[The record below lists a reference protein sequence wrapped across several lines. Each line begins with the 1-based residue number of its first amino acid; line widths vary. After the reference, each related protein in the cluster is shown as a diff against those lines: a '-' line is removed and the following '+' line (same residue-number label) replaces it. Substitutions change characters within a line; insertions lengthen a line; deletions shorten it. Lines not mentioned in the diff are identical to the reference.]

1 MNPSDGLNGYES
13 LSFWHDSLGEA
24 LNPRPAMRGDT
35 VADVAIVG
43 AGYTGLWTAYYLKQQ
58 QPDLRVVVIESEIA
72 GFGASGRN
80 GGWCLGEMAGDKE
93 RLAARHGRGPV
104 IDLIREMFSTVD
116 EVGKVAAAQGIDC
129 HFQKG
134 GILTF
139 ATNTAQ
145 FVSLQNLLQHERSW
159 GFGPEDFRWLGPAE
173 LSERARVAG
182 SQGALYTLHGAA
194 LHPAR
199 LARGLAR
206 AVEGLGV
213 SIFEQTR
220 AEAIEPRL
228 VRTNRGVVKADV
240 VLRCTEAFTVQLPGQ
255 SRTYIPVYSLM
266 IATEPLPSD
275 FWDKA
280 GFEDRP
286 TFNDARRLI
295 IYGQRT
301 ADNRLAFGGRGA
313 RYHFGSKLDPSYELQ
328 SSVHD
333 AIAKILW
340 DLFPGLGDAAIT
352 HRWGGAVAV
361 PRDWQPSVR
370 FDKETGLGHS
380 GGYVGDGVAAS
391 NLGGR
396 TLADLVLHKETD
408 LTRLPWVGHRSKPWE
423 PEPLRWIGVNAA
435 TSLVPA
441 IDRGE
446 AKSGRPSRVLAG
458 ALRLL
463 TGR

>member
-1 MNPSDGLNGYES
+1 MSGYGS
-13 LSFWHDSLGEA
+13 LSFWHDTVGED
-24 LNPRPAMRGDT
+24 LHPRPGLPGDV

-43 AGYTGLWTAYYLKQQ
+43 AGYTGLWAAYYLKRT
-58 QPDLRVVVIESEIA
+58 QPDIRVVVIESEIA

-80 GGWCLGEMAGDKE
+80 GGWCLGEMAGDKD
-93 RLAARHGRGPV
+93 RLATRYGRGPV
-104 IDLIREMFSTVD
+104 MDLMREMFSTVD
-116 EVGKVAAAQGIDC
+116 EVGKVAAAEGIEC
-129 HFQKG
+129 HFHKG

-145 FVSLQNLLQHERSW
+145 FVAIHDLIQHERSW
-159 GFGPEDFRWLGPAE
+159 GFGQDDFRWLGPKE

-182 SQGALYTLHGAA
+182 SQGALYTPHGAA

-206 AVEGLGV
+206 VVEGLGD

-220 AEAIEPRL
+220 AEAIEPKT
-228 VRTNRGVVKADV
+228 VRTSRGVVTADA
-240 VLRCTEAFTVQLPGQ
+240 VLRCTEAFTVELPEQ

-266 IATEPLPSD
+266 IATEPLPPH
-275 FWDKA
+275 FWDTV
-280 GFEDRP
+280 GFQDRP

-301 ADNRLAFGGRGA
+301 LDGRLAFGGRGA
-313 RYHFGSKLDPSYELQ
+313 RYHFGSKLDPSYEREP
-328 SSVHD
+328 SVH
-333 AIAKILW
+333 AAVERILR
-340 DLFPGLGDAAIT
+340 DLFPELGDAAVT

-370 FDKETGLGHS
+370 FDRETGIGHA

-396 TLADLVLHKETD
+396 TLADLVLERDTD
-408 LTRLPWVGHRSKPWE
+408 LVRLPWVGHRSKQWE
-423 PEPLRWIGVNAA
+423 PEPVRWIGVNAA
-435 TSLVPA
+435 SRLVPT

-446 AKSGRPSRVLAG
+446 ARSGRRSRVMSR
-458 ALRLL
+458 ALKLL

>member
-1 MNPSDGLNGYES
+1 MSNYSS
-13 LSFWHDSLGEA
+13 LSLWHDTVGET
-24 LNPRPAMRGDT
+24 LEPRPGLPGDV

-43 AGYTGLWTAYYLKQQ
+43 AGYSGLWTAYYLKRQ

-80 GGWCLGEMAGDKE
+80 GGWCLGELAGDKD
-93 RLAARHGRGPV
+93 RLAKRHGRGPV
-104 IDLIREMFSTVD
+104 MALMREMFSTVD
-116 EVGKVAAAQGIDC
+116 EVGRVAAAEGIDC

-145 FVSLQNLLQHERSW
+145 FVAIHEAIQHHRSW
-159 GFGPEDFRWLGPAE
+159 GFGAEDFRWLGPTE
-173 LSERARVAG
+173 LQPQARVAG
-182 SQGALYTLHGAA
+182 SQGAMFTPHGAA
-194 LHPAR
+194 IHPAR

-206 AVEGLGV
+206 VVEGLGV

-220 AEAIEPRL
+220 AEKIEP
-228 VRTNRGVVKADV
+228 GVVKTSRGSVRAEA

-255 SRTYIPVYSLM
+255 NRTYIPVYSLM
-266 IATEPLPSD
+266 VATEPLPSS
-275 FWDKA
+275 FWDKV
-280 GFEDRP
+280 GFAERP

-301 ADNRLAFGGRGA
+301 IDGRLAFGGRGA
-313 RYHFGSKLDPSYELQ
+313 RYHFGSKLDPSYERQ
-328 SSVHD
+328 SSIHEG
-333 AIAKILW
+333 IARILW
-340 DLFPGLGDAAIT
+340 DLFPELGDAAIT

-370 FDKETGLGHS
+370 FDRATGLGHT
-380 GGYVGDGVAAS
+380 GGYVGDGVAAA

-396 TLADLVLHKETD
+396 TLADLVLEKPTD
-408 LTRLPWVGHRSKPWE
+408 LTRLPWVGHQSKPWE

-435 TSLVPA
+435 RRLVPA
-441 IDRGE
+441 IDRRE
-446 AKSGRPSRVLAG
+446 AKAGRPSWVLG
-458 ALRLL
+458 AALKLL

>member
-1 MNPSDGLNGYES
+1 LSGYGS
-13 LSFWHDSLGEA
+13 LSFWHNTVGED
-24 LNPRPAMRGDT
+24 LHPRPPLPGDI

-43 AGYTGLWTAYYLKQQ
+43 AGYTGLWAAYYLKRQ
-58 QPDLRVVVIESEIA
+58 QPDLRVVIVESEIA

-80 GGWCLGEMAGDKE
+80 GGWCLGEMAGDKD
-93 RLAARHGRGPV
+93 RLARRHGRGPV
-104 IDLIREMFSTVD
+104 MALMREMFSTVD
-116 EVGKVAAAQGIDC
+116 EVGKVAAAEGIDC
-129 HFQKG
+129 HFHKG

-145 FVSLQNLLQHERSW
+145 FVSLHNVIQHERSW
-159 GFGPEDFRWLGPAE
+159 GFGQDDFRWLGPAE
-173 LSERARVAG
+173 VSEQAHVAG
-182 SQGALYTLHGAA
+182 SQGALYTPHGAA

-206 AVEGLGV
+206 SVEGLGV

-220 AEAIEPRL
+220 AEAIEPKT
-228 VRTNRGVVKADV
+228 VRTNRGVVTADA
-240 VLRCTEAFTVQLPGQ
+240 VLRCTEAFTVELPGQ

-266 IATEPLPSD
+266 IATEPLPKD
-275 FWDKA
+275 FWDRV

-301 ADNRLAFGGRGA
+301 VDDRLAFGGRGA
-313 RYHFGSKLDPSYELQ
+313 RYHFGSKLDPSYEREP
-328 SSVHD
+328 SVHE
-333 AIAKILW
+333 AVEKILR
-340 DLFPGLGDAAIT
+340 DLFPELGNAAVT

-361 PRDWQPSVR
+361 PRDWQPSVH
-370 FDKETGLGHS
+370 FDKETGMGHA
-380 GGYVGDGVAAS
+380 GGYVGDGVAAA

-396 TLADLVLHKETD
+396 TLADLVLERDTD
-408 LTRLPWVGHRSKPWE
+408 LARLPWVGHRSKKWE
-423 PEPLRWIGVNAA
+423 PEPLRWIGANAA
-435 TSLVPA
+435 SRLVPA

-446 AKSGRPSRVLAG
+446 ARSGRPSRVMSG
-458 ALRLL
+458 ALKLL

>member
-1 MNPSDGLNGYES
+1 MPDYRSISLWHDTVGES
-13 LSFWHDSLGEA
+13 LQ
-24 LNPRPAMRGDT
+24 PRPGLSGDT
-35 VADVAIVG
+35 DADVAIVG
-43 AGYTGLWTAYYLKQQ
+43 AGYTGLWTAYYLKKQ
-58 QPDLRVVVIESEIA
+58 QPDLRVVVVESEIA

-93 RLAARHGRGPV
+93 RLAKRHGRGPV
-104 IDLIREMFSTVD
+104 VALMREMFSTVD
-116 EVGKVAAAQGIDC
+116 EVGKIASAEGIDC
-129 HFQKG
+129 NFQKG

-139 ATNTAQ
+139 ATNTVQ
-145 FVSLQNLLQHERSW
+145 FVALHHSIQHERAW

-173 LSERARVAG
+173 LSERAIVANA
-182 SQGALYTLHGAA
+182 QGAVYTPHGAA

-206 AVEGLGV
+206 VVEGLGV
-213 SIFEQTR
+213 SIYEQTR
-220 AEAIEPRL
+220 AEILEP
-228 VRTNRGVVKADV
+228 GVVKTDRGKVKADA

-255 SRTYIPVYSLM
+255 ARTYIPVYSLM
-266 IATEPLPSD
+266 VATEPLSTS
-275 FWDKA
+275 FWEKA
-280 GFEDRP
+280 GFEERP

-301 ADNRLAFGGRGA
+301 ADGRLAFGGRGA
-313 RYHFGSKLDPSYELQ
+313 SYHFGSRLDPSYERQ
-328 SSVHD
+328 PGVQD
-333 AIAKILW
+333 DIARILW
-340 DLFPGLGDAAIT
+340 DLFPDLADAVIT

-370 FDKETGLGHS
+370 FDQASGMGHA

-396 TLADLVLHKETD
+396 TLADLVLERQTD
-408 LTRLPWVGHRSKPWE
+408 LTRLPWVGHQSRAWE

-435 TSLVPA
+435 TRLVPA
-441 IDRGE
+441 LDRKE
-446 AKSGRPSRVLAG
+446 ARSGRRSRLLGGVLKV
-458 ALRLL
+458 L

>member
-1 MNPSDGLNGYES
+1 LSGYGS
-13 LSFWHDSLGEA
+13 LSFWHDTVGED
-24 LNPRPAMRGDT
+24 LHPRPALPGDI

-43 AGYTGLWTAYYLKQQ
+43 AGYTGLWAAYYLKRQ
-58 QPDLRVVVIESEIA
+58 QPDLRIAVIESEIA

-80 GGWCLGEMAGDKE
+80 GGWCLGEMAGDKD
-93 RLAARHGRGPV
+93 RLAKRHGRGPV
-104 IDLIREMFSTVD
+104 MALMREMFSTVD
-116 EVGKVAAAQGIDC
+116 EVGKVTAAEGIDC
-129 HFQKG
+129 HFHKG

-145 FVSLQNLLQHERSW
+145 FVALHNLIQHERSW
-159 GFGPEDFRWLGPAE
+159 GFGQDDFRWLGPNE
-173 LSERARVAG
+173 LSDRARVAG
-182 SQGALYTLHGAA
+182 SQGALYTPHGAA

-199 LARGLAR
+199 LARGLASV
-206 AVEGLGV
+206 VEGLGV

-220 AEAIEPRL
+220 AEAIEPRT
-228 VRTNRGVVKADV
+228 VRTNRGVVTADA
-240 VLRCTEAFTVQLPGQ
+240 VLRCTEAFTVELPGQ

-266 IATEPLPSD
+266 IATEPLPPD
-275 FWDKA
+275 FWDRV
-280 GFEDRP
+280 GFDDRP

-301 ADNRLAFGGRGA
+301 VDGRLAFGGRGA
-313 RYHFGSKLDPSYELQ
+313 RYHFGSKLDPSYEREP
-328 SSVHD
+328 SVHE
-333 AIAKILW
+333 AVERILRN
-340 DLFPGLGDAAIT
+340 LFPELGDAVT

-361 PRDWQPSVR
+361 PRDWQPSVG
-370 FDKETGLGHS
+370 FDRETGMGHA

-396 TLADLVLHKETD
+396 TLADLVLEKDTD
-408 LTRLPWVGHRSKPWE
+408 LVRLPWVGHRSKQWE

-435 TSLVPA
+435 SSLVPA

-446 AKSGRPSRVLAG
+446 ARSGRPSRLMSG
-458 ALRLL
+458 ALKLL

>member
-1 MNPSDGLNGYES
+1 MSSYSS
-13 LSFWHDSLGEA
+13 LSFWHDTVGED
-24 LNPRPAMRGDT
+24 LHPRPSLPGDI

-43 AGYTGLWTAYYLKQQ
+43 AGYTGLWTAYYLKRQ
-58 QPDLRVVVIESEIA
+58 QPDLRVIVIESEIA

-80 GGWCLGEMAGDKE
+80 GGWCLGEMAGDKD
-93 RLAARHGRGPV
+93 RLAVRHGRGPV
-104 IDLIREMFSTVD
+104 MALMREMFSTVD
-116 EVGKVAAAQGIDC
+116 EVGKVAAAEGIDC
-129 HFQKG
+129 HFHKG

-145 FVSLQNLLQHERSW
+145 FVALHNLIQHERSW
-159 GFGPEDFRWLGPAE
+159 GFGDDDFRWLGPNE
-173 LSERARVAG
+173 LSESARVAG
-182 SQGALYTLHGAA
+182 SQGALFTPHGAA

-206 AVEGLGV
+206 VVEGLGV

-220 AEAIEPRL
+220 AESIEPKM
-228 VRTNRGVVKADV
+228 VRTNRGVVKADT
-240 VLRCTEAFTVQLPGQ
+240 VLRCTEAFTVRLPGQ
-255 SRTYIPVYSLM
+255 GRTYIPVYSLM

-275 FWDKA
+275 FWDSV

-286 TFNDARRLI
+286 TFADARRLI

-301 ADNRLAFGGRGA
+301 LDGRLAFGGRGA
-313 RYHFGSKLDPSYELQ
+313 HYHFRSKLDSSYEQ
-328 SSVHD
+328 ERSVHD
-333 AIAKILW
+333 AVQKILW
-340 DLFPGLGDAAIT
+340 DLFPELGNATVT

-370 FDKETGLGHS
+370 FDKETGMGHA

-396 TLADLVLHKETD
+396 TLADLVLERDTD
-408 LTRLPWVGHRSKPWE
+408 ITRLPWVGHRSKKWE

-435 TSLVPA
+435 SSLVPA

-446 AKSGRPSRVLAG
+446 ARSGRPSRVLG
-458 ALRLL
+458 AALKRL

>member
-1 MNPSDGLNGYES
+1 MP
-13 LSFWHDSLGEA
+13 
-24 LNPRPAMRGDT
+24 GDT

-43 AGYTGLWTAYYLKQQ
+43 AGYTGLWTAYYLKRQ

-72 GFGASGRN
+72 GYGGSGRN
-80 GGWCLGEMAGDKE
+80 GGWCLGEMAGNKD
-93 RLAARHGRGPV
+93 RLAERHGRGPV
-104 IDLIREMFSTVD
+104 MALMREMFATVD
-116 EVGKVAAAQGIDC
+116 EVGKVAAAEGIDC
-129 HFQKG
+129 HFHKG

-145 FVSLQNLLQHERSW
+145 FVALHNSIQHERSW
-159 GFGPEDFRWLGPAE
+159 GFGEEDFRWLGPAE
-173 LSERARVAG
+173 LGKRARVAG
-182 SQGALYTLHGAA
+182 SQGALYTPHGAA

-199 LARGLAR
+199 LVRGLAR
-206 AVEGLGV
+206 VVEGLGV
-213 SIFEQTR
+213 SIFEKTR
-220 AEAIEPRL
+220 ADSIEPRQ
-228 VRTNRGVVKADV
+228 VRTNRGVVKADA

-266 IATEPLPSD
+266 IATEPLPPG
-275 FWDKA
+275 FWETA

-286 TFNDARRLI
+286 TFNDARRLV

-301 ADNRLAFGGRGA
+301 IDGRLAFGGRGA
-313 RYHFGSKLDPSYELQ
+313 RYHFGSKLDPSFERQ

-333 AIAKILW
+333 AVARILW
-340 DLFPGLGDAAIT
+340 DLFPELGDAAIT

-370 FDKETGLGHS
+370 FDKETGVGHA
-380 GGYVGDGVAAS
+380 GGYVGDGVAAA

-396 TLADLVLHKETD
+396 TLADLVLEKETD
-408 LTRLPWVGHRSKPWE
+408 LTRLPWVGHRSKAWE

-435 TSLVPA
+435 TRLVPA

-446 AKSGRPSRVLAG
+446 AKSGRRSRVLAG
-458 ALRLL
+458 ALKLL

>member
-1 MNPSDGLNGYES
+1 MNGYGS
-13 LSFWHDSLGEA
+13 LSFWHDTVGED
-24 LNPRPAMRGDT
+24 LHPRPGLPGDM

-43 AGYTGLWTAYYLKQQ
+43 AGYTGLWAAYYLKRQ

-80 GGWCLGEMAGDKE
+80 GGWCLGEMAGDKD
-93 RLAARHGRGPV
+93 RLARRHGRGPV
-104 IDLIREMFSTVD
+104 MALMREMFSTVD
-116 EVGKVAAAQGIDC
+116 EVGKVAAAEGIEC
-129 HFQKG
+129 HFHKG

-145 FVSLQNLLQHERSW
+145 FVALHNLIQHERSW
-159 GFGPEDFRWLGPAE
+159 GFGQDDFRWLGPNE
-173 LSERARVAG
+173 LSESARVAG
-182 SQGALYTLHGAA
+182 SQGALYTPHGAA

-206 AVEGLGV
+206 VVEALGV

-220 AEAIEPRL
+220 AEAIEPKTVL
-228 VRTNRGVVKADV
+228 TNRGVVTADA
-240 VLRCTEAFTVQLPGQ
+240 VLRCTEAFTVELAGQ

-266 IATEPLPSD
+266 IATEPLPPD
-275 FWDKA
+275 FWDSV
-280 GFEDRP
+280 GFDDRP

-301 ADNRLAFGGRGA
+301 IDGRLAFGGRGA
-313 RYHFGSKLDPSYELQ
+313 RYHFGSKLDPSYERDP
-328 SSVHD
+328 SVHD
-333 AIAKILW
+333 AVERILR
-340 DLFPGLGDAAIT
+340 DLFPELGNAAVT

-361 PRDWQPSVR
+361 PRDWQPSVG
-370 FDKETGLGHS
+370 FDKETGMGHA

-396 TLADLVLHKETD
+396 TLADLVLERETD
-408 LTRLPWVGHRSKPWE
+408 LVRLPWVGHRSKQWE

-435 TSLVPA
+435 SRLVPA

-446 AKSGRPSRVLAG
+446 ARSGRPSRVMSG
-458 ALRLL
+458 ALKLL